1 MSAERQ
7 VRASIGFV
15 GGLVLAIRASP
26 DSLGKLRDALA
37 GDRHI
42 YDLELED
49 GSVAVDLSQVAYLR
63 VESDEPRVGFGT

>member
-1 MSAERQ
+1 MSAEGQ
-7 VRASIGFV
+7 VRASIGFA
-15 GGLVLAIRASP
+15 GGLVLAIRVSV

-37 GDRHI
+37 GDRRI

-63 VESDEPRVGFGT
+63 VELDEPRVGFGT

>member
-1 MSAERQ
+1 MNAEHQ
-7 VRASIGFV
+7 VRASLGFA
-15 GGLVLAIRASP
+15 GGLVLAIRVST
-26 DSLGKLRDALA
+26 DSLGKLRDALS
-37 GDRHI
+37 GDRRI

>member
-1 MSAERQ
+1 MSTEHQ
-7 VRASIGFV
+7 VRASIGFA
-15 GGLVLAIRASP
+15 GGLVLAIRVSA
-26 DSLGKLRDALA
+26 DALGKLRDALA
-37 GDRHI
+37 GERRI